1 MRNIFAA
8 DIGGTN
14 SRFAYFI
21 AEESA
26 ALRIVETTWLR
37 TADFHD
43 FRQLLDQLIIEGFSL
58 KPEDADVAV
67 IAIAGPVEDGVFS
80 APPFISWNI
89 DISNAQEDY
98 GFKKCFLI
106 NDFVAQAYACRSP
119 IARAAIKILSGQE
132 MPDKPAVVIGAGT
145 ALGKAALIPDSSGG
159 VIALPSEGGH
169 TNFPFISRRECEFQE
184 FMLKERGGSDIIAN
198 YIVSGMGLKYI
209 HKFLTGE
216 SLEPQ
221 EIASTFHQNSETLT
235 WAARFYGRVCRNYAL
250 ETLAQGGVYIVGGVA
265 AKSQELLF
273 DKAFEEEFHKSHTM
287 SHILKKIPV
296 FLIMNE
302 ESGLWGAGFLGLQH
316 SKVV

>member
-1 MRNIFAA
+1 MTNIFVA

-14 SRFAYFI
+14 SRFAHFM
-21 AEESA
+21 AENGGT
-26 ALRIVETTWLR
+26 LRIVETKWMKTV
-37 TADFHD
+37 DFHG
-43 FRQLLDQLIIEGFSL
+43 FKQLLDQLIIDGFSL
-58 KPEDADVAV
+58 KPEDTDVSV

-80 APPFISWNI
+80 APPFINWDI
-89 DISNAQEDY
+89 DISNALKDF

-119 IARAAIKILSGQE
+119 IAQSAIEILSGQK

-159 VIALPSEGGH
+159 FIALPSEGGH

-184 FMLKERGGSDIIAN
+184 FMIKELGGIDIIAN

-216 SLEPQ
+216 SLEPE
-221 EIASTFHQNSETLT
+221 EIASTFHGNSETLT
-235 WAARFYGRVCRNYAL
+235 WAARFFGRVCRNYAL
-250 ETLAQGGVYIVGGVA
+250 ETLAHGGVYITGGVA

-273 DKAFEEEFHKSHTM
+273 DKSFEEEFHKSHTM

-296 FLIMNE
+296 FLITNE
-302 ESGLWGAGFLGLQH
+302 ESGLWGAGFFGLQNL
-316 SKVV
+316 KVI